1 MRKVKLDLHDLQV
14 DTFHTS
20 PMESGPGTVEAY
32 LTTHGCHIATSPG
45 TCNNSLDYCT
55 CTCQLTLCDQT
66 CVDTC
71 SFTCAGDSC
80 DNTCHTNVCA
90 CNLSDFG
97 TCIC

>member
-1 MRKVKLDLHDLQV
+1 MRKLKLDLHDLQV

-20 PMESGPGTVEAY
+20 PMESGRGTVEAY
-32 LTTHGCHIATSPG
+32 LTTAGCHIATAPA

-55 CTCQLTLCDQT
+55 CDESCGGTCGFT
-66 CVDTC
+66 CVGDTC
-71 SFTCAGDSC
+71 DY
-80 DNTCHTNVCA
+80 TCHTDICA